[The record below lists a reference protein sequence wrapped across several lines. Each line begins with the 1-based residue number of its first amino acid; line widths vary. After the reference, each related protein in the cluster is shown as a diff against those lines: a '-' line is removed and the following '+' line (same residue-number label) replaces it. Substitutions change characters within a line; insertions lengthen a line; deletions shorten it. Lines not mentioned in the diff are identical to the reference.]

1 MTSTHDGRSDGHG
14 PRFVGLYAQLL
25 TRYLRIPTD
34 ALLQSLD
41 AAGIEIDHQSEP
53 IFIDASAVTRASP
66 GSAREE
72 FGSDRGVERPWG
84 LRR

>member
-41 AAGIEIDHQSEP
+41 AAGIKIDPQSEP
-53 IFIDASAVTRASP
+53 IFIGRSTETRASP

-72 FGSDRGVERPWG
+72 LDRTAEWNVRGG
-84 LRR
+84 